1 MAQTLLDRPDLF
13 ELVDEFFF
21 EYHFQCE
28 IMSACGWGNNVGGA
42 NRVGVMKMF
51 SDFRHKGV
59 RSHFWP

>member
-1 MAQTLLDRPDLF
+1 MAESLLDRPDLY

-28 IMSACGWGNNVGGA
+28 IMAACAWGNVGGS
-42 NRVGVMKMF
+42 RVSVMKMF
-51 SDFRHKGV
+51 SEFRHKGV

>member
-1 MAQTLLDRPDLF
+1 MARSLLDRPDLI

-28 IMSACGWGNNVGGA
+28 IMATCGWGNVGGA
-42 NRVGVMKMF
+42 NRVSVMKMF